1 MGAFA
6 KTMAGIL
13 LLCVVGDPFAG
24 SLVWLQYK
32 KSLVRR
38 EVEKHI
44 VAGMEDDDMV
54 MLRFSREEARMKLR
68 WEHHREFEYN
78 RQMYDVVE
86 RTTVGDTIYF
96 RCLWDKKET
105 RLKRRMEELA
115 LRVVG
120 KGPKI
125 GEKSPPLISFDKS
138 LYCGVPLFKFS
149 SMLEFRE
156 KIPEKSAAFYF
167 SISGQPPTPPPR
179 LRPSILT

>member
-1 MGAFA
+1 MSAFA

-38 EVEKHI
+38 EVENHI
-44 VAGMEDDDMV
+44 VSGMEDGDMV
-54 MLRFSREEARMKLR
+54 VLRFSREEARTKLR
-68 WEHHREFEYN
+68 WEHPREFEYN

-86 RTTVGDTIYF
+86 KTTAGDTIYF

-115 LRVVG
+115 LRAVG
-120 KGPKI
+120 SGPRI
-125 GEKSPPLISFDKS
+125 GEQNPPLISFDKS
-138 LYCGVPLFKFS
+138 LYRGVRLYVIAL
-149 SMLEFRE
+149 MLEACNKALE
-156 KIPEKSAAFYF
+156 IPAHLYS
-167 SISGQPPTPPPR
+167 SISDRPPTPPPR
-179 LRPSILT
+179 WRPSILS